1 MQIISLSICGLLYG
15 VNKSI
20 DSKCII
26 TLFGVFAFEGAK
38 TPFMKRRVSVGGARC
53 RADQV

>member
-26 TLFGVFAFEGAK
+26 TLFGVFAFEGAN
-38 TPFMKRRVSVGGARC
+38 TPFMKRRVSVGGG